1 MMSQYEPVSDSIER
15 ERMVLDTIRQNP
27 NLHHNAIIKLL
38 VPEFM
43 AKGTFEKT
51 RDSLLEKDVI
61 SVTIKRNM
69 KFYHPTSNYETKTS
83 QRLEKITTNSFHNLK
98 GIIRKLATDYSH
110 KDVDEKIHNV
120 CLVLKNLLQTDIGF
134 TVMDSA
140 KNPKKTLYRDEHLE
154 IQQLISHVFD
164 IMRNDKDFESVYPSL
179 MGTIGGMLPKDFQ
192 DV

>member
-1 MMSQYEPVSDSIER
+1 MMSQYEPVSDTIER

-27 NLHHNAIIKLL
+27 DLHHNAIIKLL

-69 KFYHPTSNYETKTS
+69 KFYSPTSNYETKTS

-98 GIIRKLATDYSH
+98 STIRKLATDYSH
-110 KDVDEKIHNV
+110 KDVDEKIHHV

-154 IQQLISHVFD
+154 IQQLISHVFE
-164 IMRNDKDFESVYPSL
+164 IMRNDKDFETVYPSL